1 MGDKFM
7 RLSES
12 LQSKQAAE
20 EVKGAADEVKA
31 MPTKKPDNDL
41 VPDYAKK
48 IVPSKLMNGKKK
60 EPLVRYVYT
69 HVPGNG
75 E

>member
-1 MGDKFM
+1 
-7 RLSES
+7 
-12 LQSKQAAE
+12 
-20 EVKGAADEVKA
+20 